1 MTPHQLNDQLSGIA
15 ERAEE
20 ALSKSVTK
28 TQRQLFN
35 QIQAMLTG
43 LELDAEGL
51 IKQSGA
57 NRKLLQKVDRVFDK
71 AVKKSG
77 YYNALNK
84 YVGNFDKMAGVNN
97 EYFSFIVDNFTPDA
111 HYLKSLQKTSISTV
125 ENLLANDGLE
135 LQLKQPL
142 KEILN
147 QNVNTGA
154 SFGDMLS
161 QVREFITGNA
171 DREGKLLRYSKQ
183 ISRDSL
189 FNFSASMQESV
200 SEKAGLNYYYFSGGL
215 MDDSRPF
222 CVARAGKY
230 YSKKEIE
237 DWAKLNWAGKRAGT
251 TSSTIFIYRSGY
263 NCTHSYIPVSEA
275 IVPKEVIE
283 RNS

>member
-1 MTPHQLNDQLSGIA
+1 MTPTQLNDQLSGIA

-35 QIQAMLTG
+35 QMQAMLAG
-43 LELDAEGL
+43 LELDEEGL

-77 YYNALNK
+77 YYSALNK
-84 YVGNFDKMAGVNN
+84 YVGNFDKMASANN

-111 HYLKSLQKTSISTV
+111 HYLKSLQKTSISTI

-135 LQLKQPL
+135 VQLKAPL

-147 QNVNTGA
+147 QNINTGA

-171 DREGKLLRYSKQ
+171 DREGKLMRYSKQ

-200 SEKAGLNYYYFSGGL
+200 SEKAGLNYYVYLGAH
-215 MDDSRPF
+215 MDDTRPF
-222 CVARAGKY
+222 CATRKNNY
-230 YSKKEIE
+230 YSKKEVE
-237 DWAKLNWAGKRAGT
+237 SWGKLKWAGQRPGT
-251 TSSTIFIYRSGY
+251 NSSTIFVYRGGFS
-263 NCTHSYIPVSEA
+263 CVDSLIPVSES
-275 IVPKEVIE
+275 IVPKDVIE

>member
-1 MTPHQLNDQLSGIA
+1 MTPQNLNDQLSGIV
-15 ERAEE
+15 ERAES

-28 TQRQLFN
+28 TQRQLFEQMQN
-35 QIQAMLTG
+35 LLKG
-43 LELDAEGL
+43 LELDAQGL

-57 NRKLLQKVDRVFDK
+57 NRKLLAKVDRIFDK
-71 AVKKSG
+71 AVKQSG
-77 YYNALNK
+77 YYIALNK
-84 YVGNFDKMAGVNN
+84 YVDNFSLVADANN
-97 EYFSFIVDNFTPDA
+97 KYFGFILDNFTPDA
-111 HYLKSLQKTSISTV
+111 HYLKSLQKTSISTI

-135 LQLKQPL
+135 VQLKQPL

-147 QNVNTGA
+147 QNVNTSA
-154 SFGDMLS
+154 SFSDLLS
-161 QVREFITGNA
+161 QVREFINGNA

-222 CVARAGKY
+222 CIERAGKF
-230 YSKKEIE
+230 YSKREIE